1 MRRYFSPDAYVLV
14 RPAAAFRALA
24 VQPADP
30 GPWTAWRRPLF
41 MAFLLGC
48 TISLTTT
55 GSLTLRLVV
64 STALS
69 WSFVPAIEIAALAL
83 VLHGAGHWGRL
94 SRLVDLFCMGCG
106 VWSVWLIGIS
116 IIFAAAPPAHVFPVF
131 FSWLE
136 VGGLL
141 VLIWSA
147 YVDYCFFHEV
157 LRCSAARARHALL
170 LHRLLSWIPILL
182 IISLPAIVPTIVF
195 FAGR

>member
-1 MRRYFSPDAYVLV
+1 MRRYFSPDAYVML
-14 RPAAAFRALA
+14 RPADAFHALA
-24 VQPADP
+24 AQPGAP
-30 GPWTAWRRPLF
+30 GSWTAWRRPLF
-41 MAFLLGC
+41 IAFLIGC

-69 WSFVPAIEIAALAL
+69 WSFVPAIDIAALAL

-94 SRLVDLFCMGCG
+94 PRLVDVFCMGWG
-106 VWSVWLIGIS
+106 VWSAWLIGVS
-116 IIFAAAPPAHVFPVF
+116 IIFAAVPPAHVFRVF
-131 FSWLE
+131 YGWLE
-136 VGGLL
+136 IGGVL
-141 VLIWSA
+141 VLAWSA

-157 LRCSAARARHALL
+157 LRCSAARARRVLL

-182 IISLPAIVPTIVF
+182 IISLPAIVPTILF